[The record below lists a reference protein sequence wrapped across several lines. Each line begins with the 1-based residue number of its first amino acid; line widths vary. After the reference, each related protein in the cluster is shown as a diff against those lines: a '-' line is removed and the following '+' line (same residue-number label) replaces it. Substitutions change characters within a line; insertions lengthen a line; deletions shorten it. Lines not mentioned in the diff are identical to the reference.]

1 MKQEVYMNRE
11 LSWLKFNE
19 RVLEE
24 AENEHVPLAE
34 RLSFE
39 AIYQSN
45 LDEFFMVR
53 VGSLLD
59 QMLLSGDV
67 RENKTNMTPKEQIHQ
82 ILKVVRKLNQRK
94 DAVYETLMDKLEET
108 GVSMV
113 DFQRLSI
120 EESAYLEVF
129 FDSEILPLLSPTIV
143 GKRQPFPF
151 LKNRDIYAVCVLQTK
166 SGKEKLGIVPCSKEV
181 FPELIELPTKRRFM
195 LVEELILHFLP
206 KVFAGYKILSKS
218 LMRITRNADID
229 ADALYDEDLDYREFM
244 VELIK
249 KRRKLAPL
257 RLEPHA
263 QIHQPLHAV
272 PRIAHQRV
280 HQQGVALI
288 VTAGKRLGVVP
299 FDRVV
304 VGNRLLRAVVDCIQR
319 AASEDGIAADLAH
332 LFQHQHLGA
341 ELIRPYSR
349 RQTSAAAAND
359 HDFRLDGDVLR
370 LFDDSLHLRR
380 PLHGVQT
387 RLGHSVQHS
396 RHDGIGGLG
405 RARNRV
411 NVRGLLLDDETRNLR
426 HSRIRNAGGVAILG
440 HFDGGHCAVVIHG
453 HSHFNGALATDFA
466 VARAR
471 KDAGLRTRSAAQRQQ
486 HRQRQQERKELLHGS
501 PPYSFGRNG
510 RRSICRIFYYTIPQR
525 WLARGNDA
533 FFTSK
538 IGDFCKKKGFRQEFR
553 GLRANCVLGKSKSG
567 IAPGGKEELSDG

>member
-1 MKQEVYMNRE
+1 MVGALDAVAQIRPLRVVRAAQFDVRRE
-11 LSWLKFNE
+11 AARRHNDALGRLDGHGVARFARRHDAASLAVFVHKDFG
-19 RVLEE
+19 RAGVQHHVHVVVAVDVVHVGLEE
-24 AENEHVPLAE
+24 ASAQRFN
-34 RLSFE
+34 RL
-39 AIYQSN
+39 
-45 LDEFFMVR
+45 
-53 VGSLLD
+53 VGARP
-59 QMLLSGDV
+59 QTAGHG
-67 RENKTNMTPKEQIHQ
+67 EQTSRF
-82 ILKVVRKLNQRK
+82 V
-94 DAVYETLMDKLEET
+94 LE
-108 GVSMV
+108 
-113 DFQRLSI
+113 L
-120 EESAYLEVF
+120 
-129 FDSEILPLLSPTIV
+129 
-143 GKRQPFPF
+143 
-151 LKNRDIYAVCVLQTK
+151 
-166 SGKEKLGIVPCSKEV
+166 
-181 FPELIELPTKRRFM
+181 
-195 LVEELILHFLP
+195 
-206 KVFAGYKILSKS
+206 
-218 LMRITRNADID
+218 
-229 ADALYDEDLDYREFM
+229 
-244 VELIK
+244 
-249 KRRKLAPL
+249 
-257 RLEPHA
+257 HA

-341 ELIRPYSR
+341 ELIRLHSR
-349 RQTSAAAAND
+349 RQTSAAAADD

-440 HFDGGHCAVVIHG
+440 HFDGGHCTVFIHG
-453 HSHFNGALATDFA
+453 HSHFNGTLATDFA
-466 VARAR
+466 VAHAR

-501 PPYSFGRNG
+501 PPCSFGRNG
-510 RRSICRIFYYTIPQR
+510 RRSICRIFYYTITRR